1 MQSID
6 GLQSQ
11 KTLIIIAH
19 RLSTVRNCSNI
30 FFMKNGTLFD
40 SGTFDELK
48 NKNTE
53 FKEMLKKH

>member
-30 FFMKNGTLFD
+30 FMKNGTLFD